1 MCWLLN
7 LWFHNYTDLVYS
19 RSNSKKELYAIFHH
33 YYRAI
38 KFVFCRLI
46 VVAEKQI
53 VYDKFP
59 IPLINRLEKH
69 FLSLKTLLPPAQL
82 ELADKLQKWAQN
94 LCKDKTPALYGQK

>member
-1 MCWLLN
+1 MQGHQDPL
-7 LWFHNYTDLVYS
+7 DLVGCCPIATGCKG
-19 RSNSKKELYAIFHH
+19 NPELYAIFHH

-38 KFVFCRLI
+38 KIVFCRLI